1 MDKCMLNKSI
11 VVSLLD
17 ITSFREIEEMSWAEL
32 MQNMGRREMYWEVN
46 LKKREII
53 QNKCTQLIRY
63 QSLQM
68 NRTEMW
74 RMRVH
79 YSNASR

>member
-32 MQNMGRREMYWEVN
+32 M
-46 LKKREII
+46 
-53 QNKCTQLIRY
+53 
-63 QSLQM
+63 
-68 NRTEMW
+68 
-74 RMRVH
+74 
-79 YSNASR
+79 